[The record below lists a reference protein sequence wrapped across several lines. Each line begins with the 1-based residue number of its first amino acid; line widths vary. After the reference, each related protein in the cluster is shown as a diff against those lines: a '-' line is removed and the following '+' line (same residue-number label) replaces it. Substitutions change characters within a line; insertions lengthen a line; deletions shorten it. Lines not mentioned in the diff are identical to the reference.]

1 MARCFGEALYSFNTM
16 FNQNDLIMKK
26 GIFTVA
32 AIVAGLTFVTA
43 QNIAPAPEGAT
54 PAAVQ
59 AVEKVKIK
67 PEQLPEAV
75 KTTLKGDDYK
85 GWTAYTAY
93 HDTVKNMYEVE
104 LRKGSETKSVKFD
117 ADGKKV
123 D

>member
-1 MARCFGEALYSFNTM
+1 
-16 FNQNDLIMKK
+16 MKK

-32 AIVAGLTFVTA
+32 AVVAGLTFVNA
-43 QNIAPAPEGAT
+43 QNIAPAQEAVT

-67 PEQLPEAV
+67 PEQLPDAV

-85 GWTAYTAY
+85 GWSAYAAY
-93 HDTVKNMYEVE
+93 HDTQTNIYEVE